1 MSQDQLQEVAGLVDK
16 FSLGNGIHSTAID
29 GLNCIKL
36 GEINDRLPSVY
47 TPSLCVI
54 VQGKKRALLHDE
66 IYQYQPSEYL
76 LASVDLPVI
85 GQVIEAS
92 QDKPYL
98 CLQIEL
104 DLHQLAELIVQTGFS
119 VKNNLTSQRGIFVG
133 NMDAALNDG
142 VLRLVRLLEA
152 PKDIPLLAPMIKREI
167 YYRLLNGQY
176 GQVIAQ
182 MTQSGSHMQRISAA
196 IQILKV
202 DYNKPIKIEDLAN
215 QVGMSVSSFHSH
227 FKAVTAMSP
236 LQYQKR
242 LRLMEARKIM
252 LAETQDAAATA
263 YRVGYESPSQ
273 FSREYARM
281 FGLPPKRDVSLILSN
296 PAIA

>member
-1 MSQDQLQEVAGLVDK
+1 MNENQREELARLIDK
-16 FSLGNGIHSTAID
+16 FSLGNGIHSTALA

-36 GEINDRLPSVY
+36 SEINDRLPSVY

-54 VQGKKRALLHDE
+54 VQGKKRALLNDE

-76 LASVDLPVI
+76 VGSVDLPVI

-92 QDKPYL
+92 QAKPYL

-104 DLHQLAELIVQTGFS
+104 DLHQLAELIVQAGFP
-119 VKNNLTSQRGIFVG
+119 VKNKMTSQRGLFVG
-133 NMDAALNDG
+133 NMDLSLADG
-142 VLRLVRLLEA
+142 VLRLARLLEA
-152 PKDIPLLAPMIKREI
+152 PEDIPLLAPMIKREI

-176 GQVIAQ
+176 GDAIAQ
-182 MTQSGSHMQRISAA
+182 MTQTGSHMQRISAA
-196 IQILKV
+196 IQILKA

-215 QVGMSVSSFHSH
+215 QVGMSVSSFHTH

-252 LAETQDAAATA
+252 LAETQDAATTA

-273 FSREYARM
+273 FSREYMRM
-281 FGLPPKRDVSLILSN
+281 FGNPPGRDMKILLN
-296 PAIA
+296 ERAIA